1 MNREEFL
8 EYIEKNFTVSGEA
21 KRLIDNILFF
31 VKEQEVE
38 EDKQYLMLCEL
49 LDGTIGLSDS
59 EIRKI
64 VL

>member
-1 MNREEFL
+1 MNREQFI
-8 EYIEKNFTVSGEA
+8 EYIEENFTVSGEA

-31 VKEQEVE
+31 VEEQEVE
-38 EDKQYLMLCEL
+38 ETEQYLMLCKL

-59 EIRKI
+59 EIRKV